1 MPKKDQ
7 PAPATLEEVA
17 KETVRPIETVTVQE
31 TLRVDLTDEEYKNV
45 AILMGHANAE
55 ISAAED
61 QLAAVKSQFKSR
73 IDAAVAKRNEYAGII
88 NAGCEYKPVDCWLT
102 KDWGAGS
109 ITVTRQDTGEVIRTR
124 PMSPEEKQ
132 RGLQFQ
138 EDHGPGQEAAPDPG
152 EEEGAD
158 PGSDF

>member
-1 MPKKDQ
+1 MTKTAK
-7 PAPATLEEVA
+7 PAPVTLEEVA
-17 KETVRPIETVTVQE
+17 KAVEGPIETITVQE
-31 TLRVDLTDEEYKNV
+31 TLRVDLTNEEYKNI

-102 KDWGAGS
+102 KDWGAS
-109 ITVTRQDTGEVIRTR
+109 TITVIRQDTREVIRTR

-132 RGLQFQ
+132 RGLAFA
-138 EDHGPGQEAAPDPG
+138 EGNPVPTEEAG
-152 EEEGAD
+152 EGSGTAGAE
-158 PGSDF
+158 